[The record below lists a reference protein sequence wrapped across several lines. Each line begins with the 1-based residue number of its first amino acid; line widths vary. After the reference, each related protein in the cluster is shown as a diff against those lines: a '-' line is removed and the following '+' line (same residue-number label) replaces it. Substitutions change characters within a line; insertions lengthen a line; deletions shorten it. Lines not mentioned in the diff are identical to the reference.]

1 MPRIKLLLLSACL
14 ALLASTATAQAPGA
28 ALPPVPAPPD
38 VAARAFI
45 VTDAQSGSVL
55 VERDADTPVD
65 PASITKLMTAYA
77 VFMELDKGSLSL
89 DDMVTI
95 SEKAWRTQG
104 SRTFVEVGSRVR
116 LEDLI
121 RGMIIQS
128 GNDASV
134 ALAEHVAGTEAAFAE
149 LMNEYARRLGMQNS
163 SFRNATGLPAE
174 GHYSSARDIAILA
187 RTIIQRFP
195 QYYRY
200 YSEREFT
207 YNDIT
212 QRNRNTLLWRDES
225 VDGMKTGMTDAAGY
239 CLVASA
245 QRDGMR
251 LVSVVLGTSGPKV
264 RASAT
269 QALLNWGFRFYETH
283 RLYAGGEA
291 VTSVRVWK
299 GESEQAGVGLEQD
312 LWLTLPRGRYD
323 EVEAVAELTTPIIA
337 PIDPGTP
344 LGTLRVTLDGD
355 ELAVRE
361 LRPLV
366 AVPEGGLWRRAVD
379 TVLLWME

>member
-1 MPRIKLLLLSACL
+1 MPKIKHLLSSACL
-14 ALLASTATAQAPGA
+14 ALLVSTAAAQSPAP
-28 ALPPVPAPPD
+28 ALPPVPAAPE

-45 VTDAQSGSVL
+45 LVDAQSGDML
-55 VERDADTPVD
+55 AAKDADTPMD

-77 VFMELDKGSLSL
+77 VFMELEKGAMSL

-134 ALAEHVAGTEAAFAE
+134 ALAEHVAGTEGAFAE

-187 RTIIQRFP
+187 TTIIRRFP

-207 YNDIT
+207 YNNIT

-225 VDGMKTGMTDAAGY
+225 IDGMKTGMTDAAGY

-245 QRDGMR
+245 LRDGMR

-264 RASAT
+264 RANAT
-269 QALLNWGFRFYETH
+269 QALMNWGFRFYETH
-283 RLYAGGEA
+283 RLYAAGEA

-299 GESEQAGVGLEQD
+299 GESEQAGVGLGED
-312 LWLTLPRGRYD
+312 LWITLPRGRYD
-323 EVEAVAELTTPIIA
+323 QVEAVAELTTPIIA
-337 PIDPGTP
+337 PIDPSGP
-344 LGTLRVTLDGD
+344 VGTLRVTLNGD
-355 ELAVRE
+355 ELAVRD
-361 LRPLV
+361 LRPLA
-366 AVPEGGLWRRAVD
+366 AVPEGGLWRRTVD